1 MVVIVT
7 DGYFLCNTG
16 SGKLWFDR
24 SDRRIESS
32 GRSKFLFKKRARW
45 RTRSNQSYDSN
56 IEQFLLASVN
66 TDSGLTALHRSR
78 HSCHR
83 DIRSVVRFD
92 RRHVQGFVF
101 SVHVCSTF
109 ESRNTDDRPALI
121 NVTKSVHVRKV
132 SCTNAQVTIPREES
146 VRGLMLADAG
156 AAAHSCLGRWLTAG
170 TRPAR
175 AQVSASLPADH

>member
-92 RRHVQGFVF
+92 RRHDQGFVF

-132 SCTNAQVTIPREES
+132 DLYKCASDNSQRRVGQRINVGRCWCSGPQLSGQV
-146 VRGLMLADAG
+146 
-156 AAAHSCLGRWLTAG
+156 AHSWHASSTCTGVRLTSG
-170 TRPAR
+170 
-175 AQVSASLPADH
+175 DH